1 MSIAAHRYELVYFRV
16 VFTRSERPGASP
28 GRRILLL
35 LLTVEKKTPRFP
47 SMLPTPRAE
56 RFPVNTPAA
65 SQIFTTVLSR
75 GPLTRLEV
83 ARLAGLSPAA
93 VTKAVRPLIEAG
105 YLVEDADAQA
115 QPALGRPANLVRVD
129 GGRALFVGIKV
140 TGDEIIGV
148 LTDLCCRIRV
158 ARHTP
163 LTRRDLTAVLAAVA
177 DVVQELRAEADES
190 GAAVLGVGI
199 AVSGDVDRAEG
210 TVRYSPFLEW
220 RDVPL
225 SELAA
230 MTTGLPVTVD
240 NDVRALTVAEQWFGA
255 GAGLSDFAVVTVGAG
270 IGCGLVVH
278 GRVVAGAHGVAG
290 EIGHV
295 TVDPSGPPCHCGNRG
310 CVEAIAGD
318 AAILRRIR
326 EATGVEVTD
335 TAEAVRLAHLGVA
348 AAREAYARAGE
359 AIGRGIATVANLLGP
374 ERVIISGEGL
384 AAYDLFAEQIRDT
397 VAAAAFGSAA
407 QCDVQI
413 RPLTIEEWARGAAAT
428 AIQSFIRA
436 DT

>member
-1 MSIAAHRYELVYFRV
+1 M
-16 VFTRSERPGASP
+16 
-28 GRRILLL
+28 RR
-35 LLTVEKKTPRFP
+35 LTH
-47 SMLPTPRAE
+47 RAE
-56 RFPVNTPAA
+56 TFPVNTPAA
-65 SQIFTTVLSR
+65 AQIFTTVLSQ
-75 GPLTRLEV
+75 GPLARLEV
-83 ARLAGLSPAA
+83 ARRAGLSAAA

-105 YLVEDADAQA
+105 YLVEDAAEEA
-115 QPALGRPANLVRVD
+115 RPALGRPANLVRVD
-129 GGRALFVGIKV
+129 GGRALFLGIKV

-148 LTDLCCRIRV
+148 LTDLCCRIRA
-158 ARHTP
+158 ARHVP
-163 LTRRDLTAVLAAVA
+163 LTHRDLKVVLTAIA
-177 DVVQELRAEADES
+177 DLVQEMLAEAD
-190 GAAVLGVGI
+190 GFGVGVLGLGI
-199 AVSGDVDRAEG
+199 AVSGDVDRG
-210 TVRYSPFLEW
+210 TGVVRYSPFLEW

-225 SELAA
+225 AELAA
-230 MTTGLPVTVD
+230 TTTGLPVTVD

-295 TVDPSGPPCHCGNRG
+295 TVDPAGPACHCGNRG

-326 EATGVEVTD
+326 ETTGVDVTD
-335 TAEAVRLAHLGVA
+335 TAEAVRLARQGVPG
-348 AAREAYARAGE
+348 AREAYARAGE

-384 AAYDLFAEQIRDT
+384 AAHDLFAEQIRDAF
-397 VAAAAFGSAA
+397 AAAAFGSAA
-407 QCDVQI
+407 QCDVQT
-413 RPLTIEEWARGAAAT
+413 RPLPFEEWARGAAAT

>member
-1 MSIAAHRYELVYFRV
+1 MRSIPHTESFPAH
-16 VFTRSERPGASP
+16 
-28 GRRILLL
+28 
-35 LLTVEKKTPRFP
+35 
-47 SMLPTPRAE
+47 
-56 RFPVNTPAA
+56 TPAA
-65 SQIFTTVLSR
+65 SQVFTTVLSH

-83 ARLAGLSPAA
+83 ARRAGLSAAA

-105 YLVEDADAQA
+105 YLAEGADEDAP
-115 QPALGRPANLVRVD
+115 PALGRPANLVRVD
-129 GGRALFVGIKV
+129 GGRALFIGVKV
-140 TGDEIIGV
+140 AGDEIIGV

-158 ARHTP
+158 ARHVP
-163 LTRRDLTAVLAAVA
+163 LTDRDPRAVLASISDLA
-177 DVVQELRAEADES
+177 QELRSEADE
-190 GAAVLGVGI
+190 LGIQVVGLGL
-199 AVSGDVDRAEG
+199 AVSGDVDRGEG
-210 TVRYSPFLEW
+210 VVRYSPFLEW

-225 SELAA
+225 AELAA

-255 GAGLSDFAVVTVGAG
+255 GAGLTDFAVVTVGAG

-295 TVDPSGPPCHCGNRG
+295 VVDPAGPRCHCGNRG

-318 AAILRRIR
+318 AAIVARVR
-326 EATGVEVTD
+326 EVTGVQVAD
-335 TAEAVRLAHLGVA
+335 TSEAVALAHRGDA
-348 AAREAYARAGE
+348 GAREVYARAGE

-384 AAYDLFAEQIRDT
+384 AAYDLFAEQIRDSF
-397 VAAAAFGSAA
+397 AEAAFGSAA
-407 QCDVQI
+407 RCDVRT
-413 RPLTIEEWARGAAAT
+413 RPLPFDEWARGAAAT

-436 DT
+436 AD